1 MSGSGAISGGA
12 ASWSSNW
19 TPTVLG
25 TYHWIASYPGDA
37 NNQAYTTACGDPNE
51 QIVVGQASPT
61 ITTFASPAFDT
72 VGTAVTAGDSAT
84 LSSGNNPTGSVSF
97 TLYSDAACT
106 TSVMSGSGAI
116 SGGAASWS
124 TSWTPTALGTYHWQ
138 ASYAGDANNHA
149 STTACGDPNE
159 QIVVSAVGI
168 AKRVVEIRSVSPGT
182 YDVTLEMLV
191 ENYGDVPLTNV
202 QVIDNLATTFPLP
215 TTFTVQSL
223 TSADFAIN
231 WPGYNGRS
239 NTDLLKGTDSLAV
252 KPAVKAS
259 GTLTLVLRV
268 IPALAG
274 PFNNTAIATAKDSKG
289 DTLSDLSQDGANPD
303 PDGDGNPTNNNDP
316 TPISFG
322 PTLFDPP
329 IGVKTIDSSGIPLLK
344 WTLIWIN
351 NTNLVGVN
359 NVSHDPIPAGSTFT
373 PNAVD
378 SGYPVPTGAPT
389 GSTSL
394 GVACMAGTSTLTV
407 TTLCYYEGPT
417 LVNPR
422 GQIIWAGTLGSDFG
436 VTNPLLAVNAI
447 HITFRVSVASGVT
460 SIQNHAMI
468 DTDLNG
474 NGVTTD
480 PGEQNVASASA
491 SWTAP
496 AVLPFTGF
504 APGSV
509 TALPEQSIDYGDL
522 GNLWLEIPSLGVQ
535 MPIVGVPLGPD
546 GWDVSWLGKNAGWLN
561 GTAFPTSSGNSVIT
575 GHVYGADGLP
585 GPFVNLKTLSWD
597 DQVIIHYAGQRY
609 IYKVRTNAV
618 ISPTDT
624 SIFSHKDY
632 PWLTLLTCKDYNIQ
646 TNSYAHRVAIGAVLV
661 QIESDPSPG
670 SPSTANQ
677 LSTK

>member
-1 MSGSGAISGGA
+1 
-12 ASWSSNW
+12 
-19 TPTVLG
+19 
-25 TYHWIASYPGDA
+25 
-37 NNQAYTTACGDPNE
+37 
-51 QIVVGQASPT
+51 
-61 ITTFASPAFDT
+61 
-72 VGTAVTAGDSAT
+72 
-84 LSSGNNPTGSVSF
+84 
-97 TLYSDAACT
+97 
-106 TSVMSGSGAI
+106 
-116 SGGAASWS
+116 
-124 TSWTPTALGTYHWQ
+124 
-138 ASYAGDANNHA
+138 
-149 STTACGDPNE
+149 
-159 QIVVSAVGI
+159 
-168 AKRVVEIRSVSPGT
+168 
-182 YDVTLEMLV
+182 
-191 ENYGDVPLTNV
+191 
-202 QVIDNLATTFPLP
+202 
-215 TTFTVQSL
+215 
-223 TSADFAIN
+223 
-231 WPGYNGRS
+231 
-239 NTDLLKGTDSLAV
+239 
-252 KPAVKAS
+252 
-259 GTLTLVLRV
+259 
-268 IPALAG
+268 
-274 PFNNTAIATAKDSKG
+274 
-289 DTLSDLSQDGANPD
+289 
-303 PDGDGNPTNNNDP
+303 
-316 TPISFG
+316 
-322 PTLFDPP
+322 
-329 IGVKTIDSSGIPLLK
+329 
-344 WTLIWIN
+344 
-351 NTNLVGVN
+351 
-359 NVSHDPIPAGSTFT
+359 
-373 PNAVD
+373 
-378 SGYPVPTGAPT
+378 
-389 GSTSL
+389 
-394 GVACMAGTSTLTV
+394 
-407 TTLCYYEGPT
+407 
-417 LVNPR
+417 
-422 GQIIWAGTLGSDFG
+422 
-436 VTNPLLAVNAI
+436 
-447 HITFRVSVASGVT
+447 
-460 SIQNHAMI
+460 MI